1 MKSSWR
7 RLTVVLA
14 MGGAMAASLSAEVP
28 ASVDEAAFPNYHV
41 IRPGL
46 AAAGQPSPEG
56 LAQLKALGFK
66 TVINLRTEKEGAKDE
81 EAAVKALGL
90 AYVSVPVT
98 AETLSQADADAV
110 GRVIDDPAAGPVL
123 LHCATANRVG
133 AVWAILRVRQGKTL
147 DEAEAEGRAVGLK
160 SPVLVEAMR
169 KAASAP
175 PR

>member
-1 MKSSWR
+1 MKSSWA
-7 RLTVVLA
+7 LVLVT
-14 MGGAMAASLSAEVP
+14 GAMTSSLFAQVP

-46 AAAGQPSPEG
+46 AAAGQPSPQG
-56 LAQLKALGFK
+56 MAQLKALGFK
-66 TVINLRTEKEGAKDE
+66 TVINLRTEKEGANE
-81 EAAVKALGL
+81 EAATVKALGL

-133 AVWAILRVRQGKTL
+133 AVWAILRVRQGKSI

-160 SPVLVEAMR
+160 SPVLVEAVR
-169 KAASAP
+169 KVAAAP
-175 PR
+175 R